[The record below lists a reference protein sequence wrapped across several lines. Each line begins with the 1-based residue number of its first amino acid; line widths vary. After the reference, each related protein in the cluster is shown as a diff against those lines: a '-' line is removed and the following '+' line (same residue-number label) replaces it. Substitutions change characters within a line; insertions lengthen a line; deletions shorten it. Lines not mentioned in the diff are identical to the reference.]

1 MAPLTLH
8 SPQARI
14 TRLGSIV
21 RGLRRLGFETPAD
34 IEAELKIV
42 EMQSTAAGDAA
53 AALRVARDNLSSV
66 PADEFDSAVAEF
78 DKASTRA
85 FATQNGD
92 ANLIRE
98 VTAGRLESAILSHY
112 GEWMGQI
119 VKGYNE
125 VVESNDLNRHG
136 RNLPDLTSKHLRVL
150 DISSTQTAAI
160 EAWKATEPTLSSY
173 WGVYVRLAELRGI
186 DPIGPKTVDAAGTN
200 MWVACILGEPNWS
213 QAESAAVVLASI
225 AAGSGASAEIRKLVP
240 HIVPSV
246 VGYDLNLTTPGNATQ
261 RRSQIQPGLPTVGY
275 APTHIGMS
283 YQ

>member
-42 EMQSTAAGDAA
+42 EIQSTAAGDAA

-78 DKASTRA
+78 DKASIRA

-160 EAWKATEPTLSSY
+160 EAWKAAEPTLSSY
-173 WGVYVRLAELRGI
+173 WGMYVRLAELRGI
-186 DPIGPKTVDAAGTN
+186 DRIGPKTVDAAGTN
-200 MWVACILGEPNWS
+200 MWLACILGEPNWS
-213 QAESAAVVLASI
+213 QAESAAVVMASV
-225 AAGSGASAEIRKLVP
+225 AVGSNASAEVRKLVP
-240 HIVPSV
+240 HIIPSI
-246 VGYDLNLTTPGNATQ
+246 VGYDLNLTTPGDAGQ
-261 RRSQIQPGLPTVGY
+261 RRSSIQRGATGY
-275 APTHIGMS
+275 TAQLGMS

>member
-42 EMQSTAAGDAA
+42 EIQSTAAGDAA

-78 DKASTRA
+78 DKASIRA

-160 EAWKATEPTLSSY
+160 EAWKAAEPTLSSY
-173 WGVYVRLAELRGI
+173 WGMYVRLAELRGI
-186 DPIGPKTVDAAGTN
+186 DRIGPKTVDAAGTN
-200 MWVACILGEPNWS
+200 MWLACILGEPNWS
-213 QAESAAVVLASI
+213 QAESAAVVMASV
-225 AAGSGASAEIRKLVP
+225 AAGSSASAEVRKLVP
-240 HIVPSV
+240 HIIPSI
-246 VGYDLNLTTPGNATQ
+246 VGYDLNLTTPGDAGQ
-261 RRSQIQPGLPTVGY
+261 RRSSIQRGATGY
-275 APTHIGMS
+275 TAQLGMS